1 METKYKVTLTVD
13 ERKTLLK
20 LISEGKTNKEK
31 LIRARILLK
40 ANCGEEGE
48 HWEDGK
54 IAEAFYVHES
64 TVKRA
69 RKSFVEEGFDA
80 ALERKPPS
88 KSRQR
93 IIQGEEEAHL
103 IALTCGDPPE
113 GHSRWTLRLLS
124 NAMIKLEYVDAVS
137 HETIRTV
144 LKKTNLSLGKKKSG
158 TYPPKANAE
167 FVCQMP
173 LCNNRIERPQFNSCI
188 RSGELPVRHN
198 SFFISCCIPR
208 FYLCG
213 HRCSFTYSSI

>member
-1 METKYKVTLTVD
+1 MDRMETKYKVTLTVD

-40 ANCGEEGE
+40 ADCGEEGE

-144 LKKTNLSLGKKKSG
+144 LKKTNLSLGKKRVVHPSKSQRG
-158 TYPPKANAE
+158 
-167 FVCQMP
+167 VCVP
-173 LCNNRIERPQFNSCI
+173 NG
-188 RSGELPVRHN
+188 RSVRH
-198 SFFISCCIPR
+198 I
-208 FYLCG
+208 
-213 HRCSFTYSSI
+213 